1 MFCTMIPLPVL
12 ERKNEIYFL
21 KADLEEM
28 LKEYGKPVC
37 EYLRATRKV
46 YELSMAQDV
55 SPDYPEHFEEFRR
68 TFLVLHKMVKLPWTL
83 KVHILMKP
91 SVMST
96 LRQSTVD

>member
-1 MFCTMIPLPVL
+1 MI
-12 ERKNEIYFL
+12 KIT
-21 KADLEEM
+21 DDD
-28 LKEYGKPVC
+28 VC
-37 EYLRATRKV
+37 DYLRATWKV
-46 YELSMAQDV
+46 YELSMAQEV

>member
-1 MFCTMIPLPVL
+1 MFAGNSIRLITEESTL
-12 ERKNEIYFL
+12 
-21 KADLEEM
+21 ADLEVM

-83 KVHILMKP
+83 KVHILMK
-91 SVMST
+91 
-96 LRQSTVD
+96 